1 MPDDREHISSDC
13 LGLAISRVGVT
24 SVGQSTLEYTDFAR
38 LLNAWFQQSV
48 PDVEGCPSGVPCTS
62 ICINAGYGAKRHRDK
77 NNVGP
82 SWSKAFGN
90 FRGGK
95 LKYFYEDDG
104 SVPTGDLDSAPYAI
118 IDLRAGLCL
127 FDGHCAH
134 EVTPY
139 STTSSDEQ
147 RYSLVFY
154 TNRHVEKADSYTHR
168 LLEECGFIIPTDQ
181 SMLGVSS
188 LLDFPKHAGV
198 ASKPI
203 HARIYVQPEPHW
215 SDYEGSLYKP
225 QANGTQV
232 DLEWPPCPATCP
244 AIMPD
249 ATLLD
254 RPVIGSHLGNL
265 EFDWNN
271 SMWLERLAT
280 EQSPPR
286 GGRF

>member
-1 MPDDREHISSDC
+1 MIANIFPQTAWSLPSAEY
-13 LGLAISRVGVT
+13 GVT

-38 LLNAWFQQSV
+38 LLNAWFQQSA
-48 PDVEGCPSGVPCTS
+48 PDVEGCPDGVPCTS
-62 ICINAGYGAKRHRDK
+62 ICINTGYGAKRHRDK

-95 LKYFYEDDG
+95 LKYFYEDDA
-104 SVPTGDLDSAPYAI
+104 SVPTGDLDSAPYAL

-139 STTSSDEQ
+139 TTTSEDEQ

-154 TNRHVEKADSYTHR
+154 TNRHVEKADGYTHR

-181 SMLGVSS
+181 SMRGVAE

-203 HARIYVQPEPHW
+203 HARIYVQPDTHW
-215 SDYEGSLYKP
+215 SDYADSPYRP
-225 QANGTQV
+225 QENGTKETTV
-232 DLEWPPCPATCP
+232 FPSCPATCP

-249 ATLLD
+249 VSPLD
-254 RPVIGSHLGNL
+254 KPLVGSVLGNL
-265 EFDWNN
+265 EFDWNTHT
-271 SMWLERLAT
+271 WLERPAE